1 MLILN
6 KIEMKRIEMV
16 NCVREY
22 GISSEETIKVSQEL
36 DKLLNIQNKSICQFV
51 IDKSVELTHVM

>member
-1 MLILN
+1 MLLLN

-22 GISSEETIKVSQEL
+22 GIFSEETIKVSQEL
-36 DKLLNIQNKSICQFV
+36 DKLLNIQNNLFV
-51 IDKSVELTHVM
+51 SLLLIKV